1 MKIKVA
7 IITNGAFPVPA
18 TKGGAMETLVEQI
31 INQNENKQDIE
42 LSIISIFDND
52 AKIRSKLYKNSHFY
66 FIKSNSFFIILDK
79 ILHFIAFNILHLK
92 NHLSFKTTMQRI
104 SYIKQVSNLIYHN
117 DFDRLVFE
125 NQMASL
131 WALKSH
137 NNEIKYKNKYYFH
150 LHNHP
155 ERYAHCEKLAAKSA
169 KIIGV
174 SEFISKAFAKKIGIP
189 FTNDKFA
196 ILHNYI
202 DSNIFDIDKVNKNDI
217 IEIKNKYNLNDKK
230 IVLFTGRLIPGKGV
244 KELIQAYDLIESND
258 TKLVIVGSF
267 NFDTNTSSEYEKEM
281 INAITDKT
289 LDNIIFTGF
298 VPYKTIPT
306 FYAMADIVV
315 LPSTC
320 EDAAPLTVIENLTM
334 HRPLITT
341 TMGGIPEYADDQCA
355 IMLSNDDQLVPS
367 LAKAIDNLLNNQELK
382 RSMSEHASIKTKS
395 WNLQNYY
402 DNFVNIMKDGVKN
415 EDR

>member
-1 MKIKVA
+1 MSLKVA

-31 INQNENKQDIE
+31 INVNEEKKDIE
-42 LSIISIFDND
+42 LSIISIFDNE
-52 AKIRSKLYKNSHFY
+52 AKNKSLIYKNSTFY
-66 FIKSNSFFIILDK
+66 FIKPSSLCIFADK

-92 NHLSFKTTMQRI
+92 NHLSFKTTLQRI
-104 SYIKQVSNLIYHN
+104 SYIKQVSDLIHCQ

-137 NNEIKYKNKYYFH
+137 KNEIKYQNKYYFH

-155 ERYAHCEKLAAKSA
+155 ERYAHCEKLAANCE

-174 SEFISKAFAKKIGIP
+174 SEFISKAFAKRIGIP
-189 FTNDKFA
+189 FTKEKFA
-196 ILHNYI
+196 ILHNRV
-202 DSNIFDIDKVNKNDI
+202 DSNIFDISKVNQNDI
-217 IEIKNKYNLNDKK
+217 NDIKNKYHLADSK
-230 IVLFTGRLIPGKGV
+230 IILFTGRLIPGKGV
-244 KELIQAYDLIESND
+244 KELIQAYSLIKSKN

-281 INAITDKT
+281 VNAITDKT
-289 LDNIIFTGF
+289 KDNIIFTGF
-298 VPYKTIPT
+298 VPYKTVPL

-355 IMLSNDDQLVPS
+355 IMVDNDDQLVKN
-367 LAKAIDNLLNNQELK
+367 LAIAIDNLLSNDNLK
-382 RSMSEHASIKTKS
+382 RSMSNHASNKTKS
-395 WNLQNYY
+395 WNLQSYY
-402 DNFVNIMKDGVKN
+402 DDFVRIMKN
-415 EDR
+415 